1 MLIARLLKSS
11 GLAAVAIALA
21 LPALG
26 TPAAAQDRQWSNQTN
41 NRGTGDSR
49 SGSGRRDANTGN
61 RSGSDWRGQRSQ
73 PSQTMR
79 DARREA
85 RQIDRRSER
94 QAARIEDRGE
104 RRAERAADNGNYRR
118 AQQIENRSERQ
129 ANRVERRGD
138 WRAAETVR
146 DARRDVTRDGNRW
159 RDNDRR
165 DYRDSNRDRDYRD
178 NNRNRDYRDA
188 NRNRDYRDARR
199 DYRQAQRD
207 HRRWDRND
215 WRRDQRYNWNNYRRS
230 NRTVFQLG
238 RYYSPYRNYNYRRVN
253 IGFRLD
259 SLFYSNR
266 YWINDPWQY
275 RLPEVYGPYRWVRY
289 YDDVLLV
296 DMYTG
301 EVVDTI
307 YDFFW

>member
-11 GLAAVAIALA
+11 GLAAVAMALA

-26 TPAAAQDRQWSNQTN
+26 TPVAAQDRQWEDRPN
-41 NRGTGDSR
+41 NRGTAANR
-49 SGSGRRDANTGN
+49 SGTNRREANRGNAGN
-61 RSGSDWRGQRSQ
+61 RSGSGWSEQRGQ

-79 DARREA
+79 EARQEA

-94 QAARIEDRGE
+94 QANRIEERGE
-104 RRAERAADNGNYRR
+104 RRADRAADNSNYRR
-118 AQQIENRSERQ
+118 AQQIENRSERR
-129 ANRVERRGD
+129 AERVERQGD
-138 WRAAETVR
+138 WRAAQTVR
-146 DARRDVTRDGNRW
+146 DARRDVARDTNRW

-165 DYRDSNRDRDYRD
+165 DYRDI
-178 NNRNRDYRDA
+178 NRNRDYRDA

-207 HRRWDRND
+207 YRRWDRND
-215 WRRDQRYNWNNYRRS
+215 WRRDRRYNWNNYRSS
-230 NRTVFQLG
+230 NRNVFRLG
-238 RYYSPYRNYNYRRVN
+238 RYYSPYRNYNYRRLS
-253 IGFRLD
+253 IGIHLD
-259 SLFYSNR
+259 SPFYSNR